1 MMRERGDWGRERGG
15 HSRLDRRARGQ
26 KARAQLGSGSRSPD
40 TRAVTGRCTGPS
52 CLAGSARSCCILPLS
67 LRPFALRP
75 LLRPLLL
82 DAADRAAASL
92 QRLHAL
98 HREIETFSSSAASSP
113 SSPSASCTA
122 HPALC
127 SVEPLP
133 SSSRCTKTFSS
144 LRLCHVHARMRGA
157 RAGCVWRGAL

>member
-1 MMRERGDWGRERGG
+1 MGEEKEGDIVASIEE
-15 HSRLDRRARGQ
+15 LVVRRA
-26 KARAQLGSGSRSPD
+26 ARSWVLLLAGSRSPD

-98 HREIETFSSSAASSP
+98 HRELETFSSSAASSP